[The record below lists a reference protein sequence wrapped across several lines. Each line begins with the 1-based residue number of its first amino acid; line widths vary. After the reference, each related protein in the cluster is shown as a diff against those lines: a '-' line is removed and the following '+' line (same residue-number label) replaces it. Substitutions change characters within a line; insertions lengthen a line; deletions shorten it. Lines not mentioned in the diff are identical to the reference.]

1 MFRFR
6 DDVTAITD
14 REEFE
19 ICYKKIYPPELELNK
34 DNNGSTQGNWREHDT
49 IAHPWIERELEKVLQ
64 TKIT

>member
-19 ICYKKIYPPELELNK
+19 ICCEKIYPPPTRITMAAL
-34 DNNGSTQGNWREHDT
+34 
-49 IAHPWIERELEKVLQ
+49 KVTEENL
-64 TKIT
+64 IG